1 MADIEQQARELLA
14 AEYWRAGSIDAAN
27 DLRANRMDEGLG
39 WVQGANMALRA
50 IARALRAAQVPTQFA
65 GWQIWDAASEA
76 WESATEQ
83 LYWVVKRARPDEAR
97 EVFTPVP
104 VTLATVKPPR
114 NRRTRLREDR

>member
-50 IARALRAAQVPTQFA
+50 IARALRAAQGPTQFA
-65 GWQIWDAASEA
+65 GWQIWDAATPRRFSYRAERQTLSIQWRTA
-76 WESATEQ
+76 KEQ
-83 LYWVVKRARPDEAR
+83 IA
-97 EVFTPVP
+97 
-104 VTLATVKPPR
+104 
-114 NRRTRLREDR
+114 